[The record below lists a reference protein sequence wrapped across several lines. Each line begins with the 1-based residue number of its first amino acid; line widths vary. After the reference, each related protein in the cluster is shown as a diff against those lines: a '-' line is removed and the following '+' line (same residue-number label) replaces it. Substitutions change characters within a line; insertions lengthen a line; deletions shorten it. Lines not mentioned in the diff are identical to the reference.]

1 MVCGTA
7 LESISSFTNC
17 SVATIGEDIVI
28 VPLLFAFVRIATFDL
43 GCSKN
48 ELNTDRNN
56 GLQENNKNEIC

>member
-1 MVCGTA
+1 MWNRFRKYILIHHFFC
-7 LESISSFTNC
+7 
-17 SVATIGEDIVI
+17 ATIREDIVI

-56 GLQENNKNEIC
+56 GLQENNKHEIC